1 MTDCRKRF
9 TTVNVLSFFDK
20 DGISS
25 EEENCSE
32 DAFFEYVGVTLA
44 DSDDDVLAVR
54 LNCLSE
60 DDGKNDSMDEDSV
73 TAEDTEDHDNEETD
87 KEAEETDIN
96 TEEQVCEI
104 GHPVRNMKLAKAVPQ
119 AIANTTSTSEFSDHD
134 ATEFEVRATEES
146 FVNNSV
152 NPFPS
157 SNTSDQS
164 GEASPSE
171 SPSHCSENSEA
182 SSEVMPTRGQY
193 RGRGRGR
200 SLRQISNSRFGR
212 DQVHNFE
219 PLSSDSSS
227 DNDTGDKILPVAPTR
242 RGTRGRGRGRGRGR
256 RSQHSS
262 NFRDLLPPNAVE
274 ISNRDED
281 FSDWNT
287 FSPLREPGPHLP
299 FSNDHKPTE
308 LDLFCLYINDDMLEQ
323 FVSATTSYAESKKE
337 RNKTMYQRFKRS
349 PLDKDE
355 ILRYIGVLLLL
366 SINSVRSYREAWNR
380 KSSQVFAK
388 NAFYGQGYP
397 TNIITDDS
405 AAEHDG
411 LERTWPNT
419 TMYLCVFHF
428 LQGMW
433 RWLIFNKNGI
443 HKDDRQ
449 HLMKL
454 VKKWYKLPR
463 SLFWSMNIVY

>member
-1 MTDCRKRF
+1 M
-9 TTVNVLSFFDK
+9 
-20 DGISS
+20 
-25 EEENCSE
+25 
-32 DAFFEYVGVTLA
+32 
-44 DSDDDVLAVR
+44 R

-60 DDGKNDSMDEDSV
+60 DDGENDSMDEDSV
-73 TAEDTEDHDNEETD
+73 TAEDTEDHDNEEAD

-96 TEEQVCEI
+96 AEEQVCEI

-134 ATEFEVRATEES
+134 AKEFEVRATEDS
-146 FVNNSV
+146 FVNKSV

-212 DQVHNFE
+212 DRVHNSE

-227 DNDTGDKILPVAPTR
+227 DDDTGDEILPVAPTR
-242 RGTRGRGRGRGRGR
+242 RGTRGCGHGR

-308 LDLFCLYINDDMLEQ
+308 LDFFCLYINDDMLEQ

-337 RNKTMYQRFKRS
+337 RNKTMYQQFKRS

-380 KSSQVFAK
+380 KSSQVCICICIFVH
-388 NAFYGQGYP
+388 NL
-397 TNIITDDS
+397 
-405 AAEHDG
+405 HC
-411 LERTWPNT
+411 RTR
-419 TMYLCVFHF
+419 C
-428 LQGMW
+428 
-433 RWLIFNKNGI
+433 
-443 HKDDRQ
+443 
-449 HLMKL
+449 
-454 VKKWYKLPR
+454 LPK
-463 SLFWSMNIVY
+463 SVIK